1 MKKTLITA
9 IIAGAA
15 LGAVARDLVILH
27 TNDTHSLI
35 LPDKDGKGGVLQR
48 KAIIDSVKK
57 ANRDVLLVDAG
68 DKVQG
73 TLYFKFFKGDV
84 EYPLQNMLG
93 VDISILGN
101 HEFDNGLQA
110 LADKER
116 ILTSER
122 LSANY
127 DFSGTPAEGLFK
139 PYVIKKMGGKK
150 IGFIG
155 INIDPESI
163 IAQANYEGMGFRN
176 VVEAANETASYLK
189 EKKKCD
195 LIVAV
200 THIGYT
206 KGNDKTSDPELAR
219 ASKDIDI
226 IIGGHS
232 HTLIDPNEPEKYPS
246 IVDNAQGR
254 PVLIVQTGKSGKH
267 IGQIRVNLDKLKSST
282 PADYDY
288 SLIEVTDRFP
298 DDRLDPKIKQF
309 LQPFTDSLEN
319 VTSDVIGY
327 SVQDFINEGRTG
339 LFPNWAADFGSW
351 YGNLVLDS
359 LRRTDPSVPKLDFAI
374 MNVGGIRNPIPKG
387 PVTTGQFL
395 STFPFSN
402 HYVIMQISGKDIIET
417 VKVAAKK
424 GGEAVSHE
432 MTVVCDSDRN
442 VEHVLIDLKEVDP
455 EKVYTVGTI
464 DYVAW
469 GNDDMRSMAN
479 GKWIYCDDPEVC
491 VPIIRYIKELT
502 RLGLPMRGDSMP
514 RFVYNEANKGC
525 S

>member
-1 MKKTLITA
+1 MKKTIITA
-9 IIAGAA
+9 IIAGVALCAA
-15 LGAVARDLVILH
+15 ARDLVILH

-35 LPDKDGKGGVLQR
+35 LPDVDGKGGVLQR
-48 KAIIDSVKK
+48 KAIIDSVKN
-57 ANRDVLLVDAG
+57 ANKDVLLIDAG

-84 EYPLQNMLG
+84 EYPLQNLLG

-116 ILTSER
+116 MLKTDR

-127 DFSGTPAEGLFK
+127 DFTGTPAEGLFK
-139 PYVIKKMGGKK
+139 PYTIKKVAGKK

-163 IAQANYEGMGFRN
+163 IAQANYEGMGFKN
-176 VVEAANETASYLK
+176 VIETANETAAFLK

-195 LIVAV
+195 LVVAV

-206 KGNDKTSDPELAR
+206 KGNDKTTDPELAR

-232 HTLIDPNEPEKYPS
+232 HTLIDSGNPDKYPS
-246 IVDNAQGR
+246 IVENANGR
-254 PVLIVQTGKSGKH
+254 PVLIVQTGKSGKY
-267 IGQIRVNLDKLKSST
+267 IGQIKVDLDNLKSST

-298 DDRLDPKIKQF
+298 ESRLDTRIKQF

-319 VTSDVIGY
+319 VTKDVIGQAA
-327 SVQDFINEGRTG
+327 QDFINEGRTG
-339 LFPNWAADFGSW
+339 VFPNWTADFGSW

-359 LRRTDPSVPKLDFAI
+359 LRQTNPSLPKLDFAI
-374 MNVGGIRNPIPKG
+374 MNVGGIRNAIPKG
-387 PVTTGQFL
+387 PVTTGQIL

-402 HYVIMQISGKDIIET
+402 YFVIMNISGKDIIET
-417 VKVAAKK
+417 LMVAAKK

-432 MTVVCDSDRN
+432 VTVVCDSNRN
-442 VEHVLIDLKEVDP
+442 AERVLLNLKEIEP
-455 EKVYTVGTI
+455 EKTYTVGTI

-469 GNDDMRSMAN
+469 GNDDMKSMAN
-479 GKWIYCDDPEVC
+479 GEWIYTGETEVC
-491 VPIIRYIKELT
+491 VPIIRYVKELNK
-502 RLGLPMRGDSMP
+502 LGLPMMADPNP
-514 RFVYNEANKGC
+514 RFIYR
-525 S
+525 